1 MLTTWRTRVPLAVQA
16 TMYAA
21 TTLCALTL
29 LQLAALPEVD
39 GARRLVLVAPAV
51 VCTLATYFITRGI
64 VRHRAAMLLA
74 AYERFRR
81 GETDDA
87 EPLTDPEFQ
96 EARQLF
102 VRLSQELR
110 AATDALVQRDIERRR
125 LFSDVVH
132 EIGTPV
138 SSLLGL
144 AEALDH
150 AVLSE
155 TPAQRT
161 HLAEAV
167 AHESERLAR
176 FVADLRDIAH
186 LDDPALVLRTEALEL
201 SQLAQEGVA
210 RLNAIP
216 GATPVTVEVQ
226 EGAERVQMQG
236 DRERL
241 EQVLVN
247 LVTNARRYA
256 PPSAPILVRVGVS
269 QGDGANGTVTLR
281 VEDGGPGVPDAD
293 LPRLGERMRRLDSSR
308 TRKTG
313 GSGLGLSIVAAIAQR
328 HGGTVSYARSALGGL
343 AVTVALPEAAPRSE
357 A

>member
-1 MLTTWRTRVPLAVQA
+1 MLATWRTRVPLAVQA
-16 TMYAA
+16 TVYAA
-21 TTLCALTL
+21 ATLCALTL
-29 LQLAALPEVD
+29 LEVALLPEVD

-110 AATDALVQRDIERRR
+110 AATDALVQRDVERRR

-155 TPAQRT
+155 TPAQRA
-161 HLAEAV
+161 HLVEAV

-186 LDDPALVLRTEALEL
+186 LDDPALVLRTETLEL
-201 SQLAQEGVA
+201 AQVAREGVA
-210 RLNAIP
+210 RLNAVP
-216 GATPVTVEVQ
+216 RATPVTVEVQ
-226 EGAERVQMQG
+226 EGAERAQMQG

-256 PPSAPILVRVGVS
+256 PPSAPIVVSVGVS
-269 QGDGANGTVTLR
+269 EGDGAMILR

-328 HGGTVSYARSALGGL
+328 HGGTVSYARSTLGGL
-343 AVTVALPEAAPRSE
+343 AVTVALPEAAPRPE

>member
-1 MLTTWRTRVPLAVQA
+1 MLATWRTRVPLAVQA
-16 TMYAA
+16 TVYAA

-29 LQLAALPEVD
+29 LELALLPEVV
-39 GARRLVLVAPAV
+39 GAQRLVLVAPAV

-96 EARQLF
+96 EARRLF

-201 SQLAQEGVA
+201 SQLAREGVA
-210 RLNAIP
+210 RLNAVP

-226 EGAERVQMQG
+226 AGAERAQLQG

-256 PPSAPILVRVGVS
+256 PPSAPIVVSVGVS
-269 QGDGANGTVTLR
+269 DGASGAVTLR

-343 AVTVALPEAAPRSE
+343 AVTVALPESSSRPE